1 MPFAKQLLHSNKS
14 ISSII
19 IINLLVFY
27 KNSPRHSFF
36 EWFFTLIIHLVNFDK
51 CFPHSFPVQH
61 YNNICYPRWDI
72 SNKNPRNRKRY
83 FLEINL
89 SRCQVLNWSKKV
101 NIFPINLSMYL
112 FISTRTLATFSLIR
126 LIIFLITFAI
136 SSNYSA
142 TPSTS
147 AKTLSVL
154 FFGAFFL
161 NSLNNSGF
169 SNFTRGFY
177 HIQLWDRTV
186 ANGCCIMVARP
197 PIGRAHKCYFKDKA
211 SLCSGK
217 RFIIYIR
224 HSAVFQWFS

>member
-1 MPFAKQLLHSNKS
+1 M
-14 ISSII
+14 
-19 IINLLVFY
+19 
-27 KNSPRHSFF
+27 
-36 EWFFTLIIHLVNFDK
+36 
-51 CFPHSFPVQH
+51 QH

-72 SNKNPRNRKRY
+72 LTKNPRKGKRY
-83 FLEINL
+83 FFEINL
-89 SRCQVLNWSKKV
+89 SRCQVLNWNKKV

-142 TPSTS
+142 APFTTS
-147 AKTLSVL
+147 KALLVL
-154 FFGAFFL
+154 FFWNFFFL

-186 ANGCCIMVARP
+186 ANGCCIMEAWP

-211 SLCSGK
+211 GLCSGK